1 MEQKSKEQLR
11 TIFSIKPATPA
22 KALDGPT
29 PLETIPIINLLEMDL
44 TNVGD
49 LLSNE
54 PEIKDYTFGY
64 GEQLKSL
71 SQYGKRDNSKEPQSR
86 SELAKVKKR
95 DGEVIDN
102 KYVILSSLGAG
113 GASEVYLA
121 QRLMMGDEVALKL
134 LRSSYARD
142 PDSAKRFHLEAV
154 TTASI
159 KHPNV
164 ITVHDFDFTEN
175 GTPYIVMELLKGET
189 LLGEQQRVGRIPLR
203 RAIQIIT
210 PICAALNV
218 AHSQGV
224 IHRDLK
230 PANIVLHRTSDES
243 EVIKLI
249 DFGIAKQLT
258 ESDFDDMKTL
268 PGLVVGTPAYMS
280 PERCMEE
287 AYDLRTDIYNLGLI
301 FYEIVAG
308 HHPFQAKTMMAMM
321 ANQISNMPPPLHSLV
336 PEVSTAVE
344 NVVLRALAKSPNDRY
359 STAQEFADEL
369 NSAYYASWL
378 Q

>member
-1 MEQKSKEQLR
+1 MEQTTKEHLR
-11 TIFSIKPATPA
+11 TMFSIKPATSA
-22 KALDGPT
+22 KQMVGPG
-29 PLETIPIINLLEMDL
+29 PSETIPIINLLELD
-44 TNVGD
+44 
-49 LLSNE
+49 LSNIADITTE
-54 PEIKDYTFGY
+54 ELQTKDYTFGY

-71 SQYGKRDNSKEPQSR
+71 SRYGKTEDSKDPQIR

-95 DGEVIDN
+95 DGEIIDN
-102 KYVILSSLGAG
+102 KYVILGSLGAG
-113 GASEVYLA
+113 GTSEVYLA
-121 QRLMMGDEVALKL
+121 QRLLMGDNVALKL
-134 LRSSYARD
+134 LRSSYIRD
-142 PDSAKRFHLEAV
+142 PETARRFHLEAV

-164 ITVHDFDFTEN
+164 ITVHDFDFTES
-175 GTPYIVMELLKGET
+175 GIPYIVMELLKGET
-189 LLGEQQRVGRIPLR
+189 LLGEQQRVGQIPLR
-203 RAIQIIT
+203 RAIQILT

-230 PANIVLHRTSDES
+230 PANIVLHRTSDDN
-243 EVIKLI
+243 EVMKLI

-258 ESDFDDMKTL
+258 ENEFDNMKTL

-287 AYDLRTDIYNLGLI
+287 PYDLRTDIYNLGLI

-308 HHPFQAKTMMAMM
+308 QHPFQAKTMMAMM
-321 ANQISNMPPPLHSLV
+321 ANQISNMPSPLHIIV
-336 PEVSTAVE
+336 PDVPQAVE
-344 NVVLRALAKSPNDRY
+344 NVVFKALAKSPGDRY
-359 STAQEFADEL
+359 STALEFADEL
-369 NSAYYASWL
+369 NNAYYASWL

>member
-1 MEQKSKEQLR
+1 MEQKNKEQLR
-11 TIFSIKPATPA
+11 TLFSIKPATPA
-22 KALDGPT
+22 KALDIPN

-71 SQYGKRDNSKEPQSR
+71 SQYGRMDDSKDSQVR
-86 SELAKVKKR
+86 SDLAKVKKR

-102 KYVILSSLGAG
+102 KYVILGSLGAG

-121 QRLMMGDEVALKL
+121 QRLLMGDKVALKL
-134 LRSSYARD
+134 LRSSYVRD
-142 PDSAKRFHLEAV
+142 PDTAKRFHLEAV

-175 GTPYIVMELLKGET
+175 GIPYIVMELLKGET

-287 AYDLRTDIYNLGLI
+287 EYDLRTDIYNLGLI

-336 PEVSTAVE
+336 PDVSTAVE
-344 NVVLRALAKSPNDRY
+344 NVVFRALAKSPSDRY

-369 NSAYYASWL
+369 NNAYYASWL

>member
-1 MEQKSKEQLR
+1 MEQKTKEQLR
-11 TIFSIKPATPA
+11 SMFSTKPSTPA
-22 KALDGPT
+22 KVPDGPS

-44 TNVGD
+44 TNVGNII
-49 LLSNE
+49 SNE
-54 PEIKDYTFGY
+54 PEVKDYTFGY

-71 SQYGKRDNSKEPQSR
+71 SQYGKMEGVKDPQR
-86 SELAKVKKR
+86 SDLAKVKKR
-95 DGEVIDN
+95 DGEIIDN
-102 KYVILSSLGAG
+102 KYLILDPLGAG

-121 QRLMMGDEVALKL
+121 QRLLMGDKVALKL
-134 LRSSYARD
+134 LRSSYVRD
-142 PDSAKRFHLEAV
+142 PDTARRFHLEAV

-164 ITVHDFDFTEN
+164 ITIHDFDFTDN

-189 LLGEQQRVGRIPLR
+189 LLGEQQRVGRIPTR
-203 RAIQIIT
+203 RAIQILT

-218 AHSQGV
+218 AHSRGI

-230 PANIVLHRTSDES
+230 PANIVLHKTSDSS
-243 EVIKLI
+243 EVMKLI
-249 DFGIAKQLT
+249 DFGIAKQQT
-258 ESDFDDMKTL
+258 EGDFDDMKTL

-287 AYDLRTDIYNLGLI
+287 PYDLRTDIYNLGLI

-321 ANQISNMPPPLHSLV
+321 ANQISNMPPPLHKIA
-336 PEVSTAVE
+336 PDVSTAVE
-344 NVVLRALAKSPNDRY
+344 EVIFKALAKSPNDRH

-369 NSAYYASWL
+369 NNAYYASWL
-378 Q
+378 H

>member
-1 MEQKSKEQLR
+1 MEQKTKDQLR
-11 TIFSIKPATPA
+11 TIFSIKPSLVA
-22 KALDGPT
+22 KSLDGASPS
-29 PLETIPIINLLEMDL
+29 ETIPILNLLEMDL

-49 LLSNE
+49 VISNE

-71 SQYGKRDNSKEPQSR
+71 SQYGKAGDNKDPQNR
-86 SELAKVKKR
+86 NELAKVKKR
-95 DGEVIDN
+95 DGEIIDN
-102 KYVILSSLGAG
+102 KYQILGPLGAG

-121 QRLMMGDEVALKL
+121 QRLLMGDKVALKL

-142 PDSAKRFHLEAV
+142 PDTARRFHLEAV

-164 ITVHDFDFTEN
+164 ITVHDFDFTDN

-189 LLGEQQRVGRIPLR
+189 LLGEQQRVGRIALR

-218 AHSQGV
+218 AHSQGI

-230 PANIVLHRTSDES
+230 PANIVLHKTSDDS

-258 ESDFDDMKTL
+258 GNDFNNMKTL

-287 AYDLRTDIYNLGLI
+287 PYDLRTDIYNLGLI
-301 FYEIVAG
+301 FYEIIAG
-308 HHPFQAKTMMAMM
+308 RHPFQAKTMMAMM
-321 ANQISNMPPPLHSLV
+321 ANQISNMPPPLHNV
-336 PEVSTAVE
+336 ITDVSTAVE
-344 NVVLRALAKSPNDRY
+344 NVIFKALAKSPNDRY